1 MQDTHTQPRPLGGRI
16 ITVPVAILT
25 VLTLVGLYF
34 IAKRYYLG
42 LGAVANINPGYPWG
56 IWVAFDVIVGPAI
69 GCGGFAMALLAYV
82 LNKGQYHP
90 IMRPALLGGLFGYT
104 LAGVAVLIDL
114 GRYFNSLNLLLPWH
128 LNTNSIMLETALCV
142 MAYVAVLWVEFSPAI
157 LERFGLH
164 RMRAFLNRYMFVIIA
179 LGVLLPT
186 MHQSAL
192 GTILAVNE
200 TKLSPLWWTELL
212 PLLFLISAVAMG
224 YCIVALEATLVS
236 RGFRLQAELSLLGS
250 ISYITFWIVAA
261 FLIIRIGVIVL
272 NGNLGLAFVPGKDAT
287 LFWFET
293 ILFAATLVLLATERF
308 RHSER
313 HIFLAACTLLLAGTM
328 YRLDAYLIAYKGT
341 VGWRYFP
348 SVPELMVTI
357 GLVSLHI
364 LAFILFCKLLPVLSN
379 PPRAAAAE
387 GHAT

>member
-1 MQDTHTQPRPLGGRI
+1 MQDAHMQPRPLGGRI

-25 VLTLVGLYF
+25 VVTLVGFYF

-42 LGAVANINPGYPWG
+42 IGAVANVNPGYPWG

-69 GCGGFAMALLAYV
+69 GCGGFAMALLTYV

-114 GRYFNSLNLLLPWH
+114 GRYFNSLNLLLPWY

-142 MAYVAVLWVEFSPAI
+142 MAYVAVLWVEFSPAF

-164 RMRAFLNRYMFVIIA
+164 GVRAFLDRYMFVIIA

-200 TKLSPLWWTELL
+200 TKLSPLWWTEML
-212 PLLFLISAVAMG
+212 PLLFLLSAVAMG
-224 YCIVALEATLVS
+224 YCIVAFEATLVS
-236 RGFRLQAELSLLGS
+236 RGFRLQSELPLLSS
-250 ISYITFWIVAA
+250 ISHITFWLVAL
-261 FLIIRIGVIVL
+261 FLVLRIGVIVI
-272 NGNLGLAFVPGKDAT
+272 NGNLGLAFMANKDAA
-287 LFWFET
+287 LFWLET
-293 ILFAATLVLLATERF
+293 VLFAATMALLATERY
-308 RHSER
+308 RRSER

-328 YRLDAYLIAYKGT
+328 YRLDAYLIAYKGS

-348 SVPELMVTI
+348 SVPELMITI
-357 GLVSLHI
+357 GLVALHV

-379 PPRAAAAE
+379 PPRTAAAQ
-387 GHAT
+387 GQAT

>member
-1 MQDTHTQPRPLGGRI
+1 MQDTQIKPRPLGGRI
-16 ITVPVAILT
+16 ITVPVAILA
-25 VLTLVGLYF
+25 VLTLVGFYF

-56 IWVAFDVIVGPAI
+56 IWVAFDIIVGPAI

-104 LAGVAVLIDL
+104 LAGVAVMIDL

-157 LERFGLH
+157 LERFGLD
-164 RMRAFLNRYMFVIIA
+164 RIRAFLERYMFVIIA

-212 PLLFLISAVAMG
+212 PLLFLISAIAMG
-224 YCIVALEATLVS
+224 YCIVAFEATLVS
-236 RGFRLQAELSLLGS
+236 RGFRLQSELSLLSS

-293 ILFAATLVLLATERF
+293 ILFAATLGLLATKGF
-308 RHSER
+308 RRSER
-313 HIFLAACTLLLAGTM
+313 YIFLSACTLLLAGTM

-341 VGWRYFP
+341 VGWHYFP

-379 PPRAAAAE
+379 PPRAAAE

>member
-1 MQDTHTQPRPLGGRI
+1 MQDAHIKPRPLGGRI
-16 ITVPVAILT
+16 ITVPVAILA
-25 VLTLVGLYF
+25 VLTLVGFYF
-34 IAKRYYLG
+34 IAKRYLFG
-42 LGAVANINPGYPWG
+42 IGAVANVNPGYPWG

-82 LNKGQYHP
+82 LNKGRYHP
-90 IMRPALLGGLFGYT
+90 LMRPALLGGLFGYT
-104 LAGVAVLIDL
+104 LAGVAVMVDL
-114 GRYFNSLNLLLPWH
+114 GRYFNSLNLFLPWR

-157 LERFGLH
+157 LERLGMH
-164 RMRAFLNRYMFVIIA
+164 RMRAFLERYMFVIIA

-212 PLLFLISAVAMG
+212 PLLFLLSAIAMG
-224 YCIVALEATLVS
+224 YCIVAFEATLVS
-236 RGFRLQAELSLLGS
+236 RGFRLKSELHLLSS
-250 ISYITFWIVAA
+250 IAHIIFWIVAA
-261 FLIIRIGVIVL
+261 FLAIRIGVIVL
-272 NGNLGLAFVPGKDAT
+272 NGNLGLAFVPGKDAG

-293 ILFAATLVLLATERF
+293 ILFAATLVLLATERY
-308 RHSER
+308 RRSER
-313 HIFLAACTLLLAGTM
+313 FIFLSACTLLLGGTM

-341 VGWRYFP
+341 AGWRYFP

-379 PPRAAAAE
+379 PSHTAAE
-387 GHAT
+387 GHPA